1 MGLQVSKLRQRT
13 MSHGVTTLHKIRTY
27 HSFFV
32 DHSDIVGLGYPR
44 RMHSRAPSHTTGVRG
59 YHVSTHS
66 GRILVWERTSVQSSH
81 TTGVCRYH
89 VSTHSG
95 RILVWERTSVQSS
108 HTTGVCRYHV
118 STHSGRILVW
128 ERTSVQSS
136 HTTGLREYHVY
147 IPFQSFLAIMV
158 NMVTLGVWVRFW

>member
-1 MGLQVSKLRQRT
+1 

-32 DHSDIVGLGYPR
+32 DHSEIVGLGYPR

-59 YHVSTHS
+59 
-66 GRILVWERTSVQSSH
+66 
-81 TTGVCRYH
+81 
-89 VSTHSG
+89 
-95 RILVWERTSVQSS
+95 
-108 HTTGVCRYHV
+108 YHV